1 MTLSIGSSA
10 SRVGNL
16 AQANSFGGYA
26 CAPTSVANALL
37 ALGEDS
43 LMQGPSEPGSWESL
57 YETRNNLA
65 ENYFFTSVDWEKG
78 ASFNP
83 KLPSPDYLIAGGSL
97 PSQVLKGTI
106 NYINDRQKLQQPKR
120 PVTVSVK
127 GLVSGSIQY
136 RDDKGNPTARVPMN
150 FGGFDVQ
157 AVINGKNIT
166 SPSLVDYQNY
176 FTQVDS
182 GNSYGIL
189 DFLMQGLLRGPVVFG
204 MYYTNA
210 PAGHAVTATD
220 IQINDSNANGVIE
233 RGEATIS
240 FIDPLNPSQAYSP
253 TVGATTDQEAF
264 NRIKSDGAVKL
275 TKGEIWQNE
284 DGYLTL
290 NYEQQSLAL
299 DNGRI
304 SLPVGD
310 ASNNR
315 LGQGNVTAAITLAMA
330 LNTSGL
336 GSDFDK
342 IVGSSSQVAPGLTD
356 FSSFIIDPVTAD
368 KVLSGYVYSNES
380 SSYSNQFRYYECI
393 DASGTVKFSDPI
405 TGQLRILMP
414 SDAGYS
420 NAAWTLAQG
429 FSGEAGAVSMGYRES
444 TDSETLTKYRVDLSK
459 LSNGYLA
466 PIALTSKGDIWSPFA
481 AANVDKQQH
490 FLSTGPL
497 SWRMEDQRGLGDRD
511 FNDLHVSMLIESIL

>member
-1 MTLSIGSSA
+1 MALSVGSSA

-43 LMQGPSEPGSWESL
+43 LMQGPGQPGSWESL

-65 ENYFFTSVDWEKG
+65 ENYFFTSADWAKG
-78 ASFNP
+78 ISLNP
-83 KLPSPDYLIAGGSL
+83 KLPSKDYRIAPGSI

-106 NYINDRQKLQQPKR
+106 DYLNDRRKVQQPKI

-127 GLVSGSIQY
+127 GLISGSIQY
-136 RDDKGNPTARVPMN
+136 RDEKGDPTARVSMN

-157 AVINGKNIT
+157 ALINGKTIT
-166 SPSLVDYQNY
+166 SPSLVDYQKY

-204 MYYTNA
+204 MYYTNSA
-210 PAGHAVTATD
+210 DGHAVTATD
-220 IQINDSNANGVIE
+220 IQINDRNANGVIE

-253 TVGATTDQEAF
+253 TIGSTTDQEAF
-264 NRIKSDGAVKL
+264 ERIKSEGAVKL

-290 NYEQQSLAL
+290 NYEQQSLTL

-330 LNTSGL
+330 LNTSGF
-336 GSDFDK
+336 GSDFDQ
-342 IVGSSSQVAPGLTD
+342 IAGSLSHVVPGLAD
-356 FSSFIIDPVTAD
+356 FSSFIIDPATAN
-368 KVLSGYVYSNES
+368 KVLTGYVYSNES
-380 SSYSNQFRYYECI
+380 SSYSIQFRYYECI
-393 DASGTVKFSDPI
+393 DASGTVKSSDPI
-405 TGQLRILMP
+405 TGQLRTLTP

-429 FSGEAGAVSMGYRES
+429 FLGETGPVSIGYRES
-444 TDSETLTKYRVDLSK
+444 TDSETITKYRVDLSK
-459 LSNGYLA
+459 LSNGYLV
-466 PIALTSKGDIWSPFA
+466 PIALTSEGDIWSPFTV
-481 AANVDKQQH
+481 ANVDKQQH

-511 FNDLHVSMLIESIL
+511 FNDLHVSILFESIL